1 MRNSIAASITAMCL
15 ISTPVLAQD
24 NAMKSM
30 NPDLTS
36 LPQVCRDAL
45 KDVRMP
51 AMMDG
56 AGMMKM
62 MEGMNMSKP
71 MGGMGQP
78 AAGQMPMTEAQQAS
92 MQAMMKMH
100 MPMMATHMIRE
111 PDLAFNCGMII
122 HHQGAIDMANV
133 VIKFGKD
140 EASKS
145 MAAKII
151 KDQMAEIQE
160 MTARVAKLPK

>member
-1 MRNSIAASITAMCL
+1 MRHSFATTITALCL
-15 ISTPVLAQD
+15 ISTSATAQD
-24 NAMKSM
+24 SAMKGM
-30 NPDLTS
+30 APDLS
-36 LPQVCRDAL
+36 ALPQACRDAL
-45 KDVRMP
+45 KDVKMP
-51 AMMDG
+51 AMMEG
-56 AGMMKM
+56 SGMMKM
-62 MEGMNMSKP
+62 MEGMDMSKP
-71 MGGMGQP
+71 MGGTGAS
-78 AAGQMPMTEAQQAS
+78 AAGQMPMTEAQKAS

-100 MPMMATHMIRE
+100 MPMMATHMIKG
-111 PDLAFNCGMII
+111 PDLAFNCGMIV

>member
-1 MRNSIAASITAMCL
+1 MHHFFATMITALCL
-15 ISTPVLAQD
+15 ISTSATAQD
-24 NAMKSM
+24 SAMKGTA
-30 NPDLTS
+30 PDLS
-36 LPQVCRDAL
+36 VLPQVCRDAL
-45 KDVRMP
+45 KDVKMP

-56 AGMMKM
+56 SGMMKM
-62 MEGMNMSKP
+62 MEGMDMSKP
-71 MGGMGQP
+71 MGGMGTS
-78 AAGQMPMTEAQQAS
+78 AAGQMTMTAAQKAS

-100 MPMMATHMIRE
+100 MPMMATHMIKE
-111 PDLAFNCGMII
+111 PDLAFNCGMIV

-140 EASKS
+140 EASKA

>member
-1 MRNSIAASITAMCL
+1 MRYSIAASITAICL
-15 ISTPVLAQD
+15 IGAPALAQD
-24 NAMKSM
+24 STMKGM
-30 NPDLTS
+30 APDLS
-36 LPQVCRDAL
+36 ALPQACRDAL

-56 AGMMKM
+56 SGMMKM
-62 MEGMNMSKP
+62 MEGMDMSRP
-71 MGGMGQP
+71 MGGMGAP
-78 AAGQMPMTEAQQAS
+78 GAGQMPMNDAQKAS

-100 MPMMATHMIRE
+100 MPMMATHMIKN
-111 PDLAFNCGMII
+111 PDLAFNCGMIV

-140 EASKS
+140 EGSKA

-151 KDQMAEIQE
+151 KDQAAEIAE
-160 MTARVAKLPK
+160 MTARVANLPQ